1 MEVREYTELVLLSD
15 SLEKKITH
23 VDGPFSDDAPGEPF
37 DVREPARP
45 ANLKFAA
52 RRAAPAMPKP
62 GALTDPARRAVAHHI
77 LANHELQALEVMA
90 RVALL
95 FPDAPSGFRIGLAAI
110 MQDEQRHTRMHIERA
125 AMLGLKFGDLP
136 VNCYIWKKSLE
147 FESVLD
153 YLATLPLVFENRN
166 LDHSLEFAAM
176 FEAAGD
182 ERSAALARVIHNDE
196 IEHVRFG
203 LDWLRKLKP
212 EAQSDW
218 DAFIEHLKWPLRP
231 SKAKGDEFQYEAR
244 REAGM
249 TDDFIAKLEAA
260 LDEEAATASPNTPD
274 QNH

>member
-1 MEVREYTELVLLSD
+1 MEVREYAELVLLSD
-15 SLEKKITH
+15 SLNDKIAT
-23 VDGPFSDDAPGEPF
+23 VDGLFTDEVPGESL

-45 ANLKFAA
+45 AHLRFAP

-62 GALTDPARRAVAHHI
+62 GAFVDPARRAVAHHI

-95 FPDAPSGFRIGLAAI
+95 FPDAPTEFRLGLARI

-125 AMLGLKFGDLP
+125 AMLGLTFGDLP

-147 FESVLD
+147 FDSVLD

-203 LDWLRKLKP
+203 LEWLRKLKP
-212 EAQSDW
+212 ASQSDW
-218 DAFIEHLKWPLRP
+218 DAFTEHLKWPLRP

-249 TDDFIAKLEAA
+249 TDEFIAKLEAT
-260 LDEEAATASPNTPD
+260 LDEEVAST
-274 QNH
+274 